1 MDRLDT
7 WLNAQR
13 GWRRFGLLLVQ
24 IGPIA
29 VLLAFCVVRVSGP
42 SLPPLGLAFAGVVA
56 LGLAGAAL
64 LSLLRL
70 WLHAR
75 RGRDDRKKQ
84 VPLLTWRAIAYSPVM
99 MGPFILIVSFNNASP
114 EWHRQHHRVLDI
126 ALLILFP
133 CMIFVMIEQSRYM
146 KRLRDR
152 QNYYMT

>member
-1 MDRLDT
+1 VDRLDT

-13 GWRRFGLLLVQ
+13 GWRRFALLMLQ

-29 VLLAFCVVRVSGP
+29 VLLAFCCVGASGR
-42 SLPPLGLAFAGVVA
+42 SLPPLSLAFAGVVA
-56 LGLAGAAL
+56 VGLVGAAL

-75 RGRDDRKKQ
+75 RGRDDRKKR
-84 VPLLTWRAIAYSPVM
+84 VPLLTWRAMAYTPVM
-99 MGPFILIVSFNNASP
+99 MGPFILIVILSNASP
-114 EWHRQHHRVLDI
+114 EWHQQHQHALDI
-126 ALLILFP
+126 AILIFFP

-152 QNYYMT
+152 